1 MKYVLFALL
10 AACGDN
16 HECSLDGPMCDR
28 LSDYGFF
35 ADIATQ
41 TPAPGVTP
49 YELDTPL
56 FSDYATKQRFIYLP
70 TGSQM
75 QWSDDDAFDLPYGAA
90 LIKTFSYAKKLE
102 TRVLIHGSATSDDW
116 HGASYIYN
124 GEDGDAVLASAGGVI
139 STSVDTTV
147 GPEQN
152 DYVVPNENQCKNCHA
167 EHDDIVTPLGPKAR
181 HINVHDQLQAFV
193 ANDLLAGAPDPST
206 WPKDPVATDPGTG
219 TLDARARAFLDINCG
234 HCHNPTGQAR
244 TSGLYLDAFETDQ
257 AKFGVC
263 KPPVATGRG
272 SGGLAYDIVPGQ
284 PDASI
289 MIYRVSSTEPS
300 IKMPEVG
307 RNLVYSEGLQLLRDW
322 ISAMPGQCK

>member
-1 MKYVLFALL
+1 MKRALILIAL
-10 AACGDN
+10 AGCGDN
-16 HECSLDGPMCDR
+16 HECSITGAMCDR

-70 TGSQM
+70 AGEHMTWQ
-75 QWSDDDAFDLPYGAA
+75 DEDAFDLPAGSV

-102 TRVLIHGSATSDDW
+102 TRLLIHGATGW
-116 HGASYIYN
+116 HGASYVYDGN
-124 GEDGDAVLASAGGVI
+124 GDDAYLAAAGAVLP
-139 STSVDTTV
+139 TSVDTGTQV
-147 GPEQN
+147 LAN

-167 EHDDIVTPLGPKAR
+167 EHDDVVSPLGPKAR
-181 HINVHDQLQAFV
+181 HINVHDQLQTFI
-193 ANDLLAGAPDPST
+193 ANDLLAGAPDPAT
-206 WPKDPVATDPGTG
+206 WPEDPVATDASTG
-219 TLDARARAFLDINCG
+219 SLDRRARAFLDINCG

-244 TSGLYLDAFETDQ
+244 TSGLYLDAFETDP
-257 AKFGVC
+257 AKLGIC

-272 SGGLAYDIVPGQ
+272 SGGFAFDIVPGQ

-289 MIYRVSSTEPS
+289 MIYRVSSTEAA
-300 IKMPEVG
+300 IKMPELG
-307 RNLVYSEGLQLLRDW
+307 RNLVYQEGVALLRDW
-322 ISAMPGQCK
+322 IAAMPGTCN